1 MPKEK
6 KFSTAPAADKAKALM
21 HVLDEHKARNISALR
36 LPKEYSLTEIVI
48 LCTASSARQARSLA
62 DAASAAC
69 KEQNFEILHT
79 EGYQEG
85 DWVLVDLNDIIVH
98 IFQESARER
107 YRLESLWPDAEPFP
121 PEAAAPAEA

>member
-6 KFSTAPAADKAKALM
+6 KFSTAPAAEKAQVLIRL
-21 HVLDEHKARNISALR
+21 LDEHKARDIEAMR
-36 LPKEYSLTEIVI
+36 LPRSYSLTEIVI

-62 DAASAAC
+62 DAVSAAC
-69 KEQNFEILHT
+69 REHNFELLHT
-79 EGYQEG
+79 EGYQEA
-85 DWVLVDLNDIIVH
+85 DWVLADLNDVIVH

-121 PEAAAPAEA
+121 SGQAAEQDA